1 MCLAVAH
8 CCCWEARGKPAIM
21 KDKRIGRAGD
31 SPDRLSGGLS
41 PAASLPAKAQAGV
54 IALDMHGKA
63 LDFSNRLWEPL
74 FAAASLTGW
83 GIVGGSVFGD
93 EGDQVGSHFTPPQAN

>member
-1 MCLAVAH
+1 M
-8 CCCWEARGKPAIM
+8 
-21 KDKRIGRAGD
+21 IGRAGD

-41 PAASLPAKAQAGV
+41 PATSLPAKAQAGV

-63 LDFSNRLWEPL
+63 LDFSNWLWEPL